1 MKPYY
6 QLLNIRALLFGPL
19 AVLVLAS
26 CGSYQYAGYD
36 HDGIYSNGTAV
47 AQDYT
52 EEDQTESYDNALY
65 YQQVF
70 SRQANQFETI
80 AESENAIFTD
90 VDSYSSGAYQE
101 DEYVDEGYPV
111 AHGGWGTD
119 ADEIAI
125 NIYSQPF
132 GFPGYY
138 SYAPYYDPF
147 FYNDFYWNYGYRY
160 GYGPH
165 YGWGWGMHY
174 NPYRYGY
181 GYAGI
186 GYWGSGYYGH
196 GYNRWGYYGNPYSG
210 YARNVAYNNSRRNSS
225 VDYNHDAT
233 RSSYLNNRDY
243 RNSDDSRATYRNPRN
258 VRASS
263 RSNSDYTIS
272 RSTRVS
278 SDNSRTSGRTSRIE
292 APQRVRSN
300 RSTSSRDYTPAVRT
314 RTETYQPQQVRSSS
328 SNRSSSGTYRSSYPS
343 TSRSSGTSSGS
354 SRSSRG
360 RGN

>member
-47 AQDYT
+47 TQEYS

-70 SRQANQFETI
+70 SRKADQFETI

-90 VDSYSSGAYQE
+90 IDSYSSGNYQE
-101 DEYVDEGYPV
+101 DGYVDEAYPL
-111 AHGGWGTD
+111 AHGGWGQE

-132 GFPGYY
+132 GYPGYY
-138 SYAPYYDPF
+138 GYSPYYDPF
-147 FYNDFYWNYGYRY
+147 YYPSYGWNYGWYGY

-174 NPYRYGY
+174 NPWRYGY

-186 GYWGSGYYGH
+186 GYWGHGYGH
-196 GYNRWGYYGNPYSG
+196 YWGYYGNHNYYG
-210 YARNVAYNNSRRNSS
+210 YTRNVAYSNSRRNSS
-225 VDYNHDAT
+225 VDYNSGAS
-233 RSSYLNNRDY
+233 RGSYLSNVRDY
-243 RNSDDSRATYRNPRN
+243 RSSDDSRATYRNSRS
-258 VRASS
+258 VRADS

-278 SDNSRTSGRTSRIE
+278 SDSRR
-292 APQRVRSN
+292 
-300 RSTSSRDYTPAVRT
+300 SSRAT
-314 RTETYQPQQVRSSS
+314 RVEAPQQVRSNRTSTNRSYTPVQRTRTQTVRQPVRSS
-328 SNRSSSGTYRSSYPS
+328 SNSSGTYRSTPS
-343 TSRSSGTSSGS
+343 VPRSSGTTG